1 MSTLPSYELEL
12 KAADERKRLHSS
24 VIELKARVRQ
34 TLDVTNNAR
43 EYVVPISSVAALVSA
58 VVGYTFAGMF
68 TRR

>member
-43 EYVVPISSVAALVSA
+43 EYVVPISGVAAVVSA